1 MIRIDKGHSYYYSS
15 LKSKNRLVLLLSD
28 LLVAVFVDI
37 QQKAGKIV
45 TDIRN
50 NRKLEHSYVYCYVV
64 GPYLHS

>member
-1 MIRIDKGHSYYYSS
+1 MF
-15 LKSKNRLVLLLSD
+15 LLSD

-64 GPYLHS
+64 GPYLHSSSSYLLSVFIFIII

>member
-1 MIRIDKGHSYYYSS
+1 MF
-15 LKSKNRLVLLLSD
+15 LLSD

-64 GPYLHS
+64 GPYLHC